1 MHILTELD
9 TSSTR
14 ARVNSNGSRND
25 TITPCF
31 FKSFSIDDISFL
43 VLYHFSPLH
52 VLSLMAQTKT
62 NPYVFSITPSKRFV
76 QAKYF
81 MILTTQISTWSATGS
96 FTTLFSLISSFSWR
110 LQVRVGSAFA
120 FFLHASLCFLPCLRG
135 WFCTRLKEILLVTIS
150 TNETMTLNNF
160 H

>member
-1 MHILTELD
+1 MHILTKLD

-25 TITPCF
+25 TIAPCF

-96 FTTLFSLISSFSWR
+96 FTTLFFFDFQLLVALTSE
-110 LQVRVGSAFA
+110 VGSAFA
-120 FFLHASLCFLPCLRG
+120 FFYMLLASCHAFQVGFVLERDLTSF
-135 WFCTRLKEILLVTIS
+135 KIS
-150 TNETMTLNNF
+150 TNENMILNNF